1 LTRAGDRCFPARQDS
16 VKLGGSMIHAAMKV
30 EINTK
35 APNPAH
41 TRMMS
46 NFTLSSC
53 SDAQSSMV
61 LRRAFILLMNLPSL
75 KSLIPYDGAF
85 ITKDP
90 ALLRR
95 RD

>member
-1 LTRAGDRCFPARQDS
+1 
-16 VKLGGSMIHAAMKV
+16 VKFGGSMIHAAIKV
-30 EINTK
+30 EIKTK

-46 NFTLSSC
+46 SFTRSSF
-53 SDAQSSMV
+53 SDAHSSMV
-61 LRRAFILLMNLPSL
+61 LRIAFILLMNLPSL
-75 KSLIPYDGAF
+75 KSIVLYGGAF

-95 RD
+95 RF